1 MFKRSLKHVF
11 PGGSLGQQQILL
23 FALRGRSAGMPT
35 AGHECSFSELM
46 NPAPF
51 QQLTL
56 KLKAANHVKSKECQ
70 E

>member
-1 MFKRSLKHVF
+1 
-11 PGGSLGQQQILL
+11 
-23 FALRGRSAGMPT
+23 MPT

-56 KLKAANHVKSKECQ
+56 KLTNHSTAHVKATNQ
-70 E
+70 ANLMDVNNDVLLMQNTIITVLL